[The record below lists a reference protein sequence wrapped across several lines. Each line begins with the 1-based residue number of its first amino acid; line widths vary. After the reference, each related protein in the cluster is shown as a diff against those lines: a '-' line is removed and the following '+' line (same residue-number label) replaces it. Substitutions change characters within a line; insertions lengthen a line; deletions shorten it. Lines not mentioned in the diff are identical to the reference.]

1 MNEKQEII
9 KLKLDSIFVD
19 KKIVTVNLLIK
30 SRTNWGKIS
39 AQSHTTLC
47 IQFLRKENSVKRNIL
62 TLQVQLCFGMIWGYT
77 EMFPKLDNI
86 FAHWSSAVIFSLIC
100 SNKLAGYDP
109 IKNHCL
115 GIQTVSERGG
125 RENFAF
131 KFCSKEKREYFKKG
145 NLMNCA
151 GSRRRGNI
159 PILYTIDSA
168 ITLY

>member
-86 FAHWSSAVIFSLIC
+86 FAHWSSAVILSLIC
-100 SNKLAGYDP
+100 SNKLTGYDP

-125 RENFAF
+125 KR
-131 KFCSKEKREYFKKG
+131 KFCFQ
-145 NLMNCA
+145 
-151 GSRRRGNI
+151 
-159 PILYTIDSA
+159 ILLQRKTRIF
-168 ITLY
+168 